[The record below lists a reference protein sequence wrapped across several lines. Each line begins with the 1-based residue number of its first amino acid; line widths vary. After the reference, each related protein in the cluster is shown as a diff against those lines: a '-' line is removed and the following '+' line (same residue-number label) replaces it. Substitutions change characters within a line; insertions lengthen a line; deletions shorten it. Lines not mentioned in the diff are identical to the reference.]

1 MGRLTEEQESFLKNT
16 FGDRVN
22 FQKLERKLY
31 GHDMA
36 VMPSL
41 VKPLIGDTV
50 PEAVVQPENEEELK
64 ALTERKRR
72 EISNGQDT

>member
-1 MGRLTEEQESFLKNT
+1 LIEAQKSFLVNM

-50 PEAVVQPENEEELK
+50 PEAVVQPENDE
-64 ALTERKRR
+64 
-72 EISNGQDT
+72 